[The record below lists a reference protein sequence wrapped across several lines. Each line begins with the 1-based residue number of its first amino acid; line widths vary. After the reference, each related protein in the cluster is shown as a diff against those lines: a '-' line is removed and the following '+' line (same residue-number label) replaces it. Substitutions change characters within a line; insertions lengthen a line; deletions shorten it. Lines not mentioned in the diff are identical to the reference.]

1 MRELLAGKSRGCRS
15 CASKSRMAQVPE
27 AERKAASAR
36 MNEVPRASKYA
47 RLEALYGVGA
57 VRRLRRT
64 LAGARQRC
72 VNPSNMAYPNYGGRG
87 IKFGFPG
94 VYEAVV
100 YCMSE
105 LGPLPAGRSVDRIDN
120 ERGYEPGNIR
130 WATAAEQARNK
141 RQYKRAHVGRVVRR
155 VLQQRDD
162 LTYETVRVWLLSG
175 VTEQEALARGKYARA
190 SL

>member
-1 MRELLAGKSRGCRS
+1 MNAAPRE
-15 CASKSRMAQVPE
+15 
-27 AERKAASAR
+27 
-36 MNEVPRASKYA
+36 SKYA
-47 RLEALYGVGA
+47 NLELLYGVQS
-57 VRRLRRT
+57 VRRLRRM

-72 VNPSNMAYPNYGGRG
+72 QNPNNLAYSNYGGRG
-87 IKFGFPG
+87 ITFGFPG

-100 YCMSE
+100 YCLSA
-105 LGPLPAGRSVDRIDN
+105 LGPIPTGRSTDRIDN

-141 RQYKRAHVGRVVRR
+141 RQYKRTHVGRAIRR

-162 LTYETVRVWLLSG
+162 LTYEAVRTWLLSG
-175 VTEQEALARGKYARA
+175 VTEQEAMTRGKYART

>member
-1 MRELLAGKSRGCRS
+1 MT
-15 CASKSRMAQVPE
+15 QVPE
-27 AERKAASAR
+27 VERKAASAR
-36 MNEVPRASKYA
+36 MNEVLRQSKYA
-47 RLEALYGVGA
+47 ELESLYGVAA
-57 VRRLRRT
+57 VNRLRRA

-72 VNPSNMAYPNYGGRG
+72 ENSNNLAYPNYGGRG

-100 YCMSE
+100 YCLSE
-105 LGPLPAGRSVDRIDN
+105 LGPPSAGQSVDRIDN
-120 ERGYEPGNIR
+120 ECGYEPGNIR

-141 RQYKRAHVGRVVRR
+141 RQYKRAHVGRAIRR
-155 VLQQRDD
+155 VLQHRDD

-175 VTEQEALARGKYARA
+175 ITEQEAMTRGKYARA